1 MGLFDQATNAAS
13 TPIVPQD
20 RFIFECSLIEEQ
32 PPYAPPGEQPKPGA
46 RPGIRWSF
54 RLYDAANGQP
64 FYFQDEVYTFW
75 QSTTANMQRG
85 ARAREYAE
93 ALLGRELGEGEQ
105 VNPGDLIGKR
115 GIGMVI
121 HELSRDKTKKVA
133 KLVAPEP
140 YRQTVAATAPVRAAS
155 GAATAVMER
164 PSVAQVSAN
173 PSMEDV
179 DRALLISA
187 VEKKIK
193 QAERLQTKKHL
204 DWLAMDLKTMD
215 SDELESI
222 KAAVQED
229 IDAD

>member
-1 MGLFDQATNAAS
+1 MGLFDTVTNAAS
-13 TPIVPQD
+13 TPIVPQN
-20 RFIFECSLIEEQ
+20 RFVFECTNIEEQ

-54 RLYDAANGQP
+54 SLYDTGTGEP

-93 ALLGRELGEGEQ
+93 ALLGRELGEGEEI
-105 VNPGDLIGKR
+105 NPYDLIGKR

-121 HELSRDKTKKVA
+121 HELSRSDKTKKVA

-140 YRQTVAATAPVRAAS
+140 YRETVAAPSRSRSA
-155 GAATAVMER
+155 GATAVMER
-164 PSVAQVSAN
+164 PLAASVSADA
-173 PSMEDV
+173 SEADV
-179 DRALLISA
+179 DRALNLA
-187 VEKKIK
+187 TVEKKIK
-193 QAERLQTKKHL
+193 QAEKLQTRKHL
-204 DWLAMDLKTMD
+204 DWLAMDLSKMD
-215 SDELESI
+215 ADELDSI
-222 KAAVQED
+222 RAAVQAD